1 MGAPDGPL
9 LLSHLFIRTQTE
21 EEILTSKL
29 NYRNFKENACKMQ
42 IIYYYHHHPKTTLL
56 QGSQAGV
63 RFVSFPTP

>member
-9 LLSHLFIRTQTE
+9 LLSHLFIWTQTE
-21 EEILTSKL
+21 EEILPSKL
-29 NYRNFKENACKMQ
+29 NYGIVKENACKMQ

-63 RFVSFPTP
+63 RLVSFPTP